1 MSEAVIEKK
10 SDKAISE
17 KDGDDKAIA
26 TDNMPSP
33 SGGPED
39 PKDDDKDEP
48 KVEKLDA
55 RDLRVNKDHME

>member
-1 MSEAVIEKK
+1 MSEAVIDKK
-10 SDKAISE
+10 SEEAISE
-17 KDGDDKAIA
+17 KIDGGKATA
-26 TDNMPSP
+26 TNNMPSP